1 MQYLGTF
8 GVEGGNLIEDLFRR
22 AMNGR
27 LITVGIL
34 YRKIEGVL
42 VDVSQLH

>member
-1 MQYLGTF
+1 
-8 GVEGGNLIEDLFRR
+8 
-22 AMNGR
+22 MNGR